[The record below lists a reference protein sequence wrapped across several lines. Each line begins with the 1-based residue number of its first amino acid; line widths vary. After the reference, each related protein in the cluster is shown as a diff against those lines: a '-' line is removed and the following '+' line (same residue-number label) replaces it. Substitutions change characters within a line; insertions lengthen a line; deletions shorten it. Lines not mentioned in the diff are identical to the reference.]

1 MFGPFSTICSPI
13 RRYSNRVRRTFM
25 VKSFGLDDQVMV
37 VTLFLFTAYLACQL
51 GGAVHGSGQLRRD
64 LTDEAAQTA
73 LRYWFLCEVFYTLST
88 SLLKIAVG
96 LFLLRI
102 TTHAIHIW
110 IIRIIMIVAAFLGI
124 AYTLL
129 VIFQCNPISFWWDL
143 DPNSNGRCLSANLV
157 VIFTYAVSGLNSFAD
172 WTFGILP
179 IFIVKDLQMKKRAKV
194 VVSGII
200 GLAAM

>member
-1 MFGPFSTICSPI
+1 MTTVFFTI
-13 RRYSNRVRRTFM
+13 
-25 VKSFGLDDQVMV
+25 
-37 VTLFLFTAYLACQL
+37 YLICQI
-51 GGAVHGSGQLRRD
+51 GGAVYGSGQRREN
-64 LTDEAAQTA
+64 LTDDDAQTA
-73 LRYWFLCEVFYTLST
+73 MRYWFLCEVFYTLST
-88 SLLKIAVG
+88 SVLKIAVG

-102 TTHAIHIW
+102 TTSFWHIW
-110 IIRIIMIVAAFLGI
+110 IIRIIMAVAAFLGV

-143 DPNSNGRCLSANLV
+143 RPDASGKCLSANLV

-179 IFIVKDLQMKKRAKV
+179 IFIVKDLQMKRKAKII
-194 VVSGII
+194 VSGII

>member
-1 MFGPFSTICSPI
+1 M
-13 RRYSNRVRRTFM
+13 NRTFM

-37 VTLFLFTAYLACQL
+37 VTLLLFTAYLACQL
-51 GGAVHGSGQLRRD
+51 GGAIHGSGARREN
-64 LTDEAAQTA
+64 LTDEQAQTA
-73 LRYWFLCEVFYTLST
+73 LHFWFMCEVFYTMST
-88 SLLKIAVG
+88 SILKIAVG

-102 TTHAIHIW
+102 TIVPLHIW
-110 IIRIIMIVAAFLGI
+110 IIRIMMLASAFLGT

-129 VIFQCNPISFWWDL
+129 VLFQCKPISYWWDL
-143 DPNSNGRCLSANLV
+143 SPDSQGTCLSASLV
-157 VIFTYAVSGLNSFAD
+157 VIFTYIVSGLNSFAD

-194 VVSGII
+194 IVSSVI